1 MSYVFRFC
9 YKVTGKT
16 ICSYVN
22 SCKKGMP
29 FLFLLFENL
38 YFCIL
43 NDVYPRNEQGRNADT
58 KRCCARE
65 VTPKRSNPPERKF
78 AIAEKI
84 CEKAGSE
91 RRNVIIP

>member
-1 MSYVFRFC
+1 MSR
-9 YKVTGKT
+9 TGK
-16 ICSYVN
+16 
-22 SCKKGMP
+22 
-29 FLFLLFENL
+29 EA
-38 YFCIL
+38 
-43 NDVYPRNEQGRNADT
+43 GRNADT

-65 VTPKRSNPPERKF
+65 ATPKRSDPPERKF

>member
-1 MSYVFRFC
+1 MSATLYWSR
-9 YKVTGKT
+9 TGK
-16 ICSYVN
+16 
-22 SCKKGMP
+22 
-29 FLFLLFENL
+29 EA
-38 YFCIL
+38 
-43 NDVYPRNEQGRNADT
+43 GRNADT

>member
-1 MSYVFRFC
+1 MKYRNTRHVRNALLSR
-9 YKVTGKT
+9 TGK
-16 ICSYVN
+16 
-22 SCKKGMP
+22 
-29 FLFLLFENL
+29 EA
-38 YFCIL
+38 
-43 NDVYPRNEQGRNADT
+43 GRNADT

-65 VTPKRSNPPERKF
+65 VTPKRSDPPERKF

>member
-1 MSYVFRFC
+1 
-9 YKVTGKT
+9 
-16 ICSYVN
+16 
-22 SCKKGMP
+22 MP
-29 FLFLLFENL
+29 IPQSPFGQ
-38 YFCIL
+38 
-43 NDVYPRNEQGRNADT
+43 DRQGSRHYADT